1 MIIFKFVFIIW
12 ASLLFYSVPCIEDM
26 KGTFLF
32 TMSLIQYLIDIII
45 FFGYFV
51 GFLYIY
57 FNSEIQDVDIQKVS
71 REGSLNHIISED
83 DPGNIETV
91 NI

>member
-1 MIIFKFVFIIW
+1 MVL
-12 ASLLFYSVPCIEDM
+12 AYLLYTQF
-26 KGTFLF
+26 
-32 TMSLIQYLIDIII
+32 III

-57 FNSEIQDVDIQKVS
+57 FNSEIQDVDIEKVS

-83 DPGNIETV
+83 DRGNIETV